1 MYNQATPDRWLSGR
15 KRPPAKW
22 VGLERGL
29 SGSNPDLSASIAQRS
44 KMKSIFLRY
53 GFHFT
58 LVALAASAQ
67 GQTLKEYLALR
78 KQHGITRA
86 AGVESLETFLG
97 SRVVEVQCVVRGS
110 FGFQGKTVYL
120 VERPDGGDLA
130 VSAARPVEW
139 LEGNEVHCRLIVKAS
154 RASEGAELKAELLGA
169 AMEIDIAKVDS
180 REKQPPARNSSR
192 TSPLRGP
199 IGSGGGKAKTTNWN
213 LPTTDA
219 LPYYAAFIKKY
230 NKKLSEAQALEI
242 AHGIIGFSIRYGVD
256 ARLIMAM
263 VLVESGFNPN
273 DTSYAGAMGLGQLM
287 PGTAR
292 GLGITNAYDTY
303 QNLYGT
309 TRLIRGHIDKYTKQ
323 TGSDYEGLVLALA
336 AYNAGSGAVRRHGGV
351 PPYKQT
357 QRYIEK
363 VISTYRRFL
372 GE

>member
-1 MYNQATPDRWLSGR
+1 
-15 KRPPAKW
+15 
-22 VGLERGL
+22 
-29 SGSNPDLSASIAQRS
+29 
-44 KMKSIFLRY
+44 MKQLFLRY
-53 GFHFT
+53 AFLICMAST
-58 LVALAASAQ
+58 AAYSAA
-67 GQTLKEYLALR
+67 QTLNQYLALR

-86 AGVESLETFLG
+86 AGIEALETFLG

-120 VERPDGGDLA
+120 VERPDGSDLS
-130 VSAARPVEW
+130 VSSMKPIEW
-139 LEGNEVHCRLIVKAS
+139 LEGNEVHCRLIVRAS
-154 RASEGAELKAELLGA
+154 RAGEGAELKAELLGA
-169 AMEIDIAKVDS
+169 AMEIDIAKIEA
-180 REKQPPARNSSR
+180 REKLAASSSASR
-192 TSPLRGP
+192 TNPLRGP
-199 IGSGGGKAKTTNWN
+199 IGSGGNKSKPANWN

-230 NKKLSEAQALEI
+230 NKKLSEAQSLEI

-292 GLGITNAYDTY
+292 GMGISNAYDTY

-323 TGSDYEGLVLALA
+323 TGNSFDGLVLALA

-372 GE
+372 GES

>member
-1 MYNQATPDRWLSGR
+1 
-15 KRPPAKW
+15 
-22 VGLERGL
+22 
-29 SGSNPDLSASIAQRS
+29 
-44 KMKSIFLRY
+44 MKNFFLRC
-53 GFHFT
+53 GFT
-58 LVALAASAQ
+58 LASVALAGLVPAQ
-67 GQTLKEYLALR
+67 SLKEYLALR
-78 KQHGITRA
+78 KQHGISRA

-97 SRVVEVQCVVRGS
+97 SRVIEVQCVVRGS

-120 VERPDGGDLA
+120 VERPDGGDLS
-130 VSAARPVEW
+130 VSATKPIEW
-139 LEGNEVHCRLIVKAS
+139 LEGNEVHCRLIV
-154 RASEGAELKAELLGA
+154 RAARSTEGAELKAELLGA
-169 AMEIDIAKVDS
+169 AMEIDIANLEA
-180 REKQPPARNSSR
+180 REKQLAAKSPSK

-199 IGSGGGKAKTTNWN
+199 IGSGGNKSKPANWN

-230 NKKLSEAQALEI
+230 NKKLSDAQAMEI

-323 TGSDYEGLVLALA
+323 TGSEFDGLVLALA

-372 GE
+372 GES

>member
-1 MYNQATPDRWLSGR
+1 
-15 KRPPAKW
+15 
-22 VGLERGL
+22 
-29 SGSNPDLSASIAQRS
+29 
-44 KMKSIFLRY
+44 MKQLFLRCI
-53 GFHFT
+53 FPLA
-58 LVALAASAQ
+58 LVSMAALVPA
-67 GQTLKEYLALR
+67 QTLKEYLALR
-78 KQHGITRA
+78 KQHGISRA
-86 AGVESLETFLG
+86 AGIEALETFLG
-97 SRVVEVQCVVRGS
+97 TRVVEVQCVVRGS

-120 VERPDGGDLA
+120 VERPDGSDLS
-130 VSAARPVEW
+130 VSASKPIDW
-139 LEGNEVHCRLIVKAS
+139 LEGNEVHCRLIVRAS
-154 RASEGAELKAELLGA
+154 RSAEGSELKAELLGA
-169 AMEIDIAKVDS
+169 AMEVDISKVEA
-180 REKQPPARNSSR
+180 REKLAASSSASR
-192 TSPLRGP
+192 TNALRGP
-199 IGSGGGKAKTTNWN
+199 IGSGGSKAKAANWN

-230 NKKLSEAQALEI
+230 NKRLTEAQALEI

-292 GLGITNAYDTY
+292 GMGISNAYDTY

-323 TGSDYEGLVLALA
+323 TGNSFDGLVLALA

-372 GE
+372 GES